1 MSERS
6 SRWPHFFLMLPF
18 FLIGIALPVY
28 FFGFSGDGPP
38 NMETQTYSPVP
49 AAPAPSD
56 GNPSPSY
63 SAPSEDGA
71 QQASR
76 SNRYGLVTFVRELF
90 ERAVDTYVSPGLSP
104 LTIKLG
110 VFAGLFLLLF
120 LAVRIVLMLITGVV
134 GGFLGFLVHKA
145 AAPMFMGFLAVG
157 STWGI
162 HQTVAEQFGMSW
174 AAATVTITAAV
185 ASLFALAGVRI
196 R

>member
-1 MSERS
+1 MSERR

-18 FLIGIALPVY
+18 FLIGVAVPVY
-28 FFGFSGDGPP
+28 FFGFSGEGPP
-38 NMETQTYSPVP
+38 NLQPQTYSPVP
-49 AAPAPSD
+49 VAPAPTD
-56 GNPSPSY
+56 GTTPPGYSSPSVDR
-63 SAPSEDGA
+63 SQPPS
-71 QQASR
+71 SR
-76 SNRYGLVTFVRELF
+76 GYGPVSFMRGLF
-90 ERAVDTYVSPGLSP
+90 ERAVDMYVSPGLSP

-120 LAVRIVLMLITGVV
+120 FAVRIVLLLITGVV
-134 GGFLGFLVHKA
+134 GGFIGVFIHKA

-174 AAATVTITAAV
+174 AAATVSITAAI

>member
-1 MSERS
+1 MSERR

-18 FLIGIALPVY
+18 FLIGVAVPVY

-38 NMETQTYSPVP
+38 NLQPQTYSPVP
-49 AAPAPSD
+49 VAPAPTGGATPPGYS
-56 GNPSPSY
+56 SPSVDR
-63 SAPSEDGA
+63 SQPSS
-71 QQASR
+71 SR
-76 SNRYGLVTFVRELF
+76 EYGPVSFMRGLF
-90 ERAVDTYVSPGLSP
+90 ERAVDMYVSPGLSP

-120 LAVRIVLMLITGVV
+120 FAVRIVLLLITGVV
-134 GGFLGFLVHKA
+134 GGFLGAFIHKA

-174 AAATVTITAAV
+174 AAATVSITAAI